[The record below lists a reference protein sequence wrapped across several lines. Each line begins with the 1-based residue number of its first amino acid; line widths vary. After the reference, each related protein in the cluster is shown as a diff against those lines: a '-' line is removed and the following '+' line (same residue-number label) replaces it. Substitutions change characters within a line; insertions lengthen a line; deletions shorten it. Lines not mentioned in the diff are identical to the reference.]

1 MFIRPTDSSWDRSYS
16 IILIPAVRNSGY
28 SKGRD
33 SMTFLRTTILATAAA
48 ALCCCITILN
58 ASQPLSQAG
67 TVQKAPDNSNQ
78 NKNQNPT
85 ADNQSNAQ
93 SDRMTTAKIRK
104 AITADKTLSTYAH
117 NVKIITLNGAV
128 TLKGPVTSDE
138 EKQKIAAMAANIVS
152 ANKVTDEL
160 TVKP

>member
-1 MFIRPTDSSWDRSYS
+1 
-16 IILIPAVRNSGY
+16 V
-28 SKGRD
+28 
-33 SMTFLRTTILATAAA
+33 TFLRTTILVAGAV
-48 ALCCCITILN
+48 ALCCCTTNLN
-58 ASQPLSQAG
+58 ASQPLSRTG
-67 TVQKAPDNSNQ
+67 TAQTALDNSKQ

-128 TLKGPVTSDE
+128 TLKGPVISDE
-138 EKQKIAAMAANIVS
+138 EKQKVAAMAANIVS

>member
-1 MFIRPTDSSWDRSYS
+1 
-16 IILIPAVRNSGY
+16 
-28 SKGRD
+28 
-33 SMTFLRTTILATAAA
+33 MTFLRTTILATAAA
-48 ALCCCITILN
+48 ALCCFTNKLN
-58 ASQPLSQAG
+58 AYEAPSQAE
-67 TVQKAPDNSNQ
+67 TAQTAPDNSNQ
-78 NKNQNPT
+78 NKNQTPT

-128 TLKGPVTSDE
+128 TLKGPVKSDE
-138 EKQKIAAMAANIVS
+138 EKQKVASMAANIVS

>member
-1 MFIRPTDSSWDRSYS
+1 
-16 IILIPAVRNSGY
+16 
-28 SKGRD
+28 
-33 SMTFLRTTILATAAA
+33 MTLFRTTILATAAVA
-48 ALCCCITILN
+48 VCCCTSQLN
-58 ASQPLSQAG
+58 ASQPSFQTG
-67 TVQKAPDNSNQ
+67 TAQTAPDNSNQ

-104 AITADKTLSTYAH
+104 AITGDKTLSTYAH

-138 EKQKIAAMAANIVS
+138 EKQKVAAMAANIVS

>member
-1 MFIRPTDSSWDRSYS
+1 MP
-16 IILIPAVRNSGY
+16 
-28 SKGRD
+28 
-33 SMTFLRTTILATAAA
+33 FLRTTILAIAAV
-48 ALCCCITILN
+48 ALCCCTSSIN
-58 ASQPLSQAG
+58 ASHPSSQTGTAQP
-67 TVQKAPDNSNQ
+67 APDNSNQ

-138 EKQKIAAMAANIVS
+138 EKQKVAAMAANIVS

>member
-1 MFIRPTDSSWDRSYS
+1 
-16 IILIPAVRNSGY
+16 
-28 SKGRD
+28 
-33 SMTFLRTTILATAAA
+33 MTLLRTTILASAAV
-48 ALCCCITILN
+48 ALCCCTSNLN
-58 ASQPLSQAG
+58 ASQPASQAG
-67 TVQKAPDNSNQ
+67 TAQMAPDNSNQ

-93 SDRMTTAKIRK
+93 SDRITTAKIRK

-128 TLKGPVTSDE
+128 TLKGPVKSDE
-138 EKQKIAAMAANIVS
+138 EKQKVASMAANVVS
-152 ANKVTDEL
+152 ANQVTDEL

>member
-1 MFIRPTDSSWDRSYS
+1 
-16 IILIPAVRNSGY
+16 
-28 SKGRD
+28 
-33 SMTFLRTTILATAAA
+33 MTFLRTATLVTAA
-48 ALCCCITILN
+48 ALCCCNTNVN
-58 ASQPLSQAG
+58 AAQPLSQAG
-67 TVQKAPDNSNQ
+67 TAQTAPDNSNQ
-78 NKNQNPT
+78 NKSQNPT

-152 ANKVTDEL
+152 ASKVTDEL

>member
-1 MFIRPTDSSWDRSYS
+1 
-16 IILIPAVRNSGY
+16 LIHDIFSHYHPCHCSG
-28 SKGRD
+28 SA
-33 SMTFLRTTILATAAA
+33 LRFTNK
-48 ALCCCITILN
+48 LN
-58 ASQPLSQAG
+58 AYEAPSQAE
-67 TVQKAPDNSNQ
+67 TAQTAPDNSNQ
-78 NKNQNPT
+78 NKNQTPT

-128 TLKGPVTSDE
+128 TLKGPVKSNE
-138 EKQKIAAMAANIVS
+138 EKQKVASMAANIVS

>member
-1 MFIRPTDSSWDRSYS
+1 
-16 IILIPAVRNSGY
+16 
-28 SKGRD
+28 
-33 SMTFLRTTILATAAA
+33 MTFLRTTILATAAA
-48 ALCCCITILN
+48 ALCYFTNNLN
-58 ASQPLSQAG
+58 AYEPPSPAG
-67 TVQKAPDNSNQ
+67 TAQTAPDNSNQ
-78 NKNQNPT
+78 NKNQAPT

-128 TLKGPVTSDE
+128 TLKGPVKSDE
-138 EKQKIAAMAANIVS
+138 EKQKVASMAANIVS

>member
-1 MFIRPTDSSWDRSYS
+1 
-16 IILIPAVRNSGY
+16 
-28 SKGRD
+28 
-33 SMTFLRTTILATAAA
+33 MTFLRPATLVTAAS
-48 ALCCCITILN
+48 LCCCNTN
-58 ASQPLSQAG
+58 VKAPQPFPQAG
-67 TVQKAPDNSNQ
+67 TAQTAPDNCNQ

-93 SDRMTTAKIRK
+93 PDRMTTAKIRK

-152 ANKVTDEL
+152 ASKVTDEL
-160 TVKP
+160 T

>member
-1 MFIRPTDSSWDRSYS
+1 
-16 IILIPAVRNSGY
+16 
-28 SKGRD
+28 
-33 SMTFLRTTILATAAA
+33 MTFLRTTILATAAVV
-48 ALCCCITILN
+48 LCCTSSLN
-58 ASQPLSQAG
+58 ASQPLSQTG
-67 TVQKAPDNSNQ
+67 TAQTAPDNSNQ

>member
-1 MFIRPTDSSWDRSYS
+1 M
-16 IILIPAVRNSGY
+16 
-28 SKGRD
+28 K
-33 SMTFLRTTILATAAA
+33 FLRTAILAAAA
-48 ALCCCITILN
+48 VALCCCPTNLN
-58 ASQPLSQAG
+58 ASQTLSQTG
-67 TVQKAPDNSNQ
+67 TAQTPPDNSKQ

-138 EKQKIAAMAANIVS
+138 EKQKVGAMAANIES
-152 ANKVTDEL
+152 ANKVTNEL

>member
-1 MFIRPTDSSWDRSYS
+1 
-16 IILIPAVRNSGY
+16 
-28 SKGRD
+28 
-33 SMTFLRTTILATAAA
+33 MTFLRTTILATAAA
-48 ALCCCITILN
+48 ALCCFTNNLN
-58 ASQPLSQAG
+58 AYEPPSQAEAAQ
-67 TVQKAPDNSNQ
+67 TAPDNSNQ
-78 NKNQNPT
+78 NKNQAPT

-128 TLKGPVTSDE
+128 TLKGPVKSDE
-138 EKQKIAAMAANIVS
+138 EKQKVASMAANIVS

>member
-1 MFIRPTDSSWDRSYS
+1 
-16 IILIPAVRNSGY
+16 
-28 SKGRD
+28 
-33 SMTFLRTTILATAAA
+33 MTFLRTTILATAAA
-48 ALCCCITILN
+48 ALCCCITNLN

-67 TVQKAPDNSNQ
+67 TAQKAPDNSNQ

-117 NVKIITLNGAV
+117 NVKIITLNGGRNPQGTGDIGRGEAEDCRHGGQHRV
-128 TLKGPVTSDE
+128 GEQS
-138 EKQKIAAMAANIVS
+138 N
-152 ANKVTDEL
+152 
-160 TVKP
+160 